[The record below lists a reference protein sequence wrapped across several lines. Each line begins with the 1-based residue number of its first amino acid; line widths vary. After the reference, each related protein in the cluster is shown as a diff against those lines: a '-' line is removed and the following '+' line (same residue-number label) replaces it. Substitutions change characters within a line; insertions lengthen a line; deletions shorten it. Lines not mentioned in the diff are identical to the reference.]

1 VDAVENIAVF
11 CVGNKLMLDDGIGPA
26 VYEELVNGYSFEPQ
40 IDIEDLGC
48 MSLSMIERV
57 NELDYIIAVDALDG
71 TGEAP
76 GTVFEYDPYDA
87 ARHSGAMASLHD
99 LKLIDLFD
107 AAALMDYH
115 AEGLC
120 FGMQVQNS
128 EPAEITIGLTKPV
141 YDALPLLVDA
151 VLAALVRR
159 GVKITSLQSGEVVQ
173 VGYHHSLIAE

>member
-1 VDAVENIAVF
+1 MTDEKIAVF

-26 VYEELVNGYSFEPQ
+26 VYEELVGCYDFCPEV
-40 IDIEDLGC
+40 DIEDLGC

-57 NELDYIIAVDALDG
+57 NELDYIITVDALDN
-71 TGEAP
+71 TGAEP
-76 GTVFEYDPYDA
+76 GTVFEYDPYDS

-120 FGMQVQNS
+120 FGMQVLNS
-128 EPAEITIGLTKPV
+128 NPAEITIGLTQPV

-159 GVKITSLQSGEVVQ
+159 GVKVTHKKTSQPVEPGW
-173 VGYHHSLIAE
+173 HHELL